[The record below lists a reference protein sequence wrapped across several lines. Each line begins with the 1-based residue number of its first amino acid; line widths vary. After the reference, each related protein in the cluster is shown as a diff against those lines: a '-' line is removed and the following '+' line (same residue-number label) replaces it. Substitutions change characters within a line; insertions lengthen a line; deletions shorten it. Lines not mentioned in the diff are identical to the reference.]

1 MADPL
6 VIVGAG
12 LAGLSAA
19 LELEAAG
26 ESCLIFDSAKHVG
39 GKLETTVIDDA
50 YRIDRGFQV
59 LLPSYPELKKFKNLE
74 SELQLRFFNSGARLE
89 LDDES
94 LIMANPFQHP
104 SNFFSTLFGNYGTFK
119 DKLLILKLQAEI
131 LFMPPER
138 LLLTESGTTIDFL
151 RAFGFSETIINSF
164 WTPFFSG
171 IFLESDLQTAA
182 GFFKYLTRMFASSP
196 VAVPNFGIAELPIWM
211 SQKITRSE
219 IRLSTDVVSIHDNV
233 VELGTRQK
241 IKARAV
247 ICDSTSTQ
255 KSNKHRFGSVTSFW
269 FKSPEAPYEGA
280 WLSLIPGSSQK
291 KKLINHVAVLS
302 NVSRGYAMKG
312 DALICV
318 NVIGTAPEVNLQ
330 SVLAEAS
337 QLYGATVSTWT
348 LLRED
353 RITKAFPLYLDRA
366 DFDTPS
372 QQGALE
378 RGRFLAK
385 QILKKL

>member
-1 MADPL
+1 MADPI

-59 LLPSYPELKKFKNLE
+59 LLPSYPELKKFENLE
-74 SELQLRFFNSGARLE
+74 SELQLQFFNSGARLE
-89 LDDES
+89 TDDGS
-94 LIMANPFQHP
+94 LLMANPLQHP
-104 SNFFSTLFGNYGTFK
+104 SNIFSTAFGKYGSFK
-119 DKLLILKLQAEI
+119 DKLLVLKLQSEN
-131 LFMPPER
+131 LFTPPEK
-138 LLLTESGTTIDFL
+138 LLSTASGTTIDFL
-151 RAFGFSETIINSF
+151 RAYGFSETIINSF

-171 IFLESDLQTAA
+171 IFLESELQTAA

-196 VAVPNFGIAELPIWM
+196 VAVPNLGIGELPKWM
-211 SQKITRSE
+211 SQKLTNSE
-219 IRLSTDVVSIHDNV
+219 IKLSTEVMSINDNV
-233 VELGTRQK
+233 VELDSGQK
-241 IKARAV
+241 IRARAV
-247 ICDSTSTQ
+247 ISDTTSTQ
-255 KSNKHRFGSVTSFW
+255 KSDRHRFGSVTSFW

-280 WLSLIPGSSQK
+280 WLSLVSRSPK
-291 KKLINHVAVLS
+291 MKKLINHVAVLS
-302 NVSRGYAMKG
+302 NVSRAYATKG

-318 NVIGTAPEVNLQ
+318 NVIGTAPDVNLQ
-330 SVLAEAS
+330 SVLAEAT
-337 QLYGATVSTWT
+337 QLYGPTVSTWT

-353 RITKAFPLYLDRA
+353 RITKAFPLYLDRS

-378 RGRFLAK
+378 RGRLSAK
-385 QILKKL
+385 QILKQL